1 MVRLCSTITD
11 FTGLFLFLALL
22 VALAD
27 IGLTFWSRWKAR
39 DITPKRA
46 AADPDK
52 LAKLVEAL
60 TKLLLALKDLPS
72 AESLLYDERKNLL
85 ISHGVSRLGAVT
97 MVTARGKVIRVFTT
111 ALPAPRA
118 TSELR

>member
-60 TKLLLALKDLPS
+60 TKLLLALKDLP
-72 AESLLYDERKNLL
+72 AWFALFLAGMALAWTRIYAANLC
-85 ISHGVSRLGAVT
+85 T
-97 MVTARGKVIRVFTT
+97 
-111 ALPAPRA
+111 
-118 TSELR
+118 